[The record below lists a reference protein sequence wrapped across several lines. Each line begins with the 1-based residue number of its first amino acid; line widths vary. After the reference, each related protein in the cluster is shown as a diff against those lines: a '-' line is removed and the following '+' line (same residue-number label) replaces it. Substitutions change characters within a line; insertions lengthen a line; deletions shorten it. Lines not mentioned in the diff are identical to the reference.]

1 MHSIDFDALGDI
13 QKRLERVE
21 AGRAIMPGI
30 PLLARLDGRA
40 FHSYTRHFDKPFDRD
55 LVGLMVNTTKALLD
69 EFKADVGYTQSDEIT
84 LAWTNPDVEETK
96 LMFGG
101 KFQKLASLM
110 SGHASAYFNV
120 QGLREG
126 MEVRGMLPVFDCRV
140 WQVPTLSVAA
150 ANFLWREMDATKNSV
165 SMAASAYFSPGE
177 LLGKSAPERK
187 ELLWERK
194 GIRWTE
200 YPSAY
205 KKGTY
210 VVKRKVEK
218 FLSKEEL
225 EMIKPEFRPVGP
237 VLRSTIVELDIP
249 PALRITNFEGV
260 LFRGEEPVNDSIT
273 AETT

>member
-1 MHSIDFDALGDI
+1 MQSVDFDALGDV

-30 PLLARLDGRA
+30 PMLARLDGRA
-40 FHSYTRHFDKPFDRD
+40 FHSYTKYFDKPFDRE
-55 LVGLMVNTTKALLD
+55 LVELMQLTTKALLD

-110 SGHASAYFNV
+110 AGYASAYFNV
-120 QGLREG
+120 RGLQEG
-126 MEVRGMLPVFDCRV
+126 MDVRGMLPIFDCRV

-165 SMAASAYFSPGE
+165 SMAASAYFSPKQ
-177 LLGKSAPERK
+177 LLGKSSPERREMLLK
-187 ELLWERK
+187 EK
-194 GIRWTE
+194 GIRWE
-200 YPSAY
+200 DYPSAY

-218 FLSKEEL
+218 FLTKEEL

-260 LFRGEEPVNDSIT
+260 LFRGEEPVNESIT